1 MSPDTVDAGCPPAE
15 DRRADFRV
23 LIVEDEFLVA
33 SEIEQALIA
42 GGLKVVGVAAT
53 AEEAIGLAKLNRP
66 CLAIMDIRLA
76 GKRDGIDAALQLLR
90 EHGLRCIF
98 ATAHVDDEVRRR
110 AAPAMPLAWV
120 QKPYSTSS
128 LLDLVRQIRD
138 ATSGELKIREER

>member
-1 MSPDTVDAGCPPAE
+1 MSRNDLDCPPTK
-15 DRRADFRV
+15 DGSADFRV

-33 SEIEQALIA
+33 SEIEEALIA
-42 GGLKVVGVAAT
+42 GGLHVVGVAAT
-53 AEEAIGLAKLNRP
+53 ADEAIGLAKIHRP

-76 GKRDGIDAALQLLR
+76 GKRDGIDAALQLFR

-98 ATAHVDDEVRRR
+98 ATAHVDEEARRR

-128 LLDLVRQIRD
+128 LLELVKQIRD
-138 ATSGELKIREER
+138 TK

>member
-1 MSPDTVDAGCPPAE
+1 MSLDTVDAGCPPAE
-15 DRRADFRV
+15 DRRADFRL

-33 SEIEQALIA
+33 SEIEEAFSA

-53 AEEAIGLAKLNRP
+53 AEEAIGLATIHHP
-66 CLAIMDIRLA
+66 SLAIMDIRLA
-76 GKRDGIDAALQLLR
+76 GKRDGVDAALQLFR
-90 EHGLRCIF
+90 ELGLRCIF

-138 ATSGELKIREER
+138 TKWG